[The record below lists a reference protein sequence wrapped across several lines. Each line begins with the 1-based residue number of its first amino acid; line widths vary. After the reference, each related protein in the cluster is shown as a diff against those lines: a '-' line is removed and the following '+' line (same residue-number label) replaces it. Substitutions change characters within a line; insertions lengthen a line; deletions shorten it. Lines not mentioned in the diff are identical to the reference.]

1 MIKYI
6 AKRLLMLIPILL
18 VVTFVIFTL
27 LYITPGDPAKMILG
41 TTATDEAVAQLRT
54 ELGLDQPF
62 LIQYLNYMK
71 DLIFHFDIGTSY
83 STRQPVI
90 QEIMNCL
97 PATLKLAF
105 SSILIAVV
113 VGIPIGVI
121 SAVKQ
126 YSIFDNIV
134 MVLGLVG
141 ISMPVF
147 WLGLLLILF
156 FSVQMGWLPASGY
169 SSWQQMIMPA
179 VTLSAQSIAVVARM
193 TRSSMLE
200 EIRKDYIR
208 TVRMKGQTEM
218 RITIFHGLRNA
229 LIPIVTVIGTQFG
242 SLLGG
247 AVMCE
252 TIFSIPGIGRL
263 MVDSIKARDFP
274 VVQGGVLFIAIGF
287 ALVNLIVDI
296 IYAFLDPKIKAQYK

>member
-200 EIRKDYIR
+200 EIR
-208 TVRMKGQTEM
+208 
-218 RITIFHGLRNA
+218 
-229 LIPIVTVIGTQFG
+229 
-242 SLLGG
+242 
-247 AVMCE
+247 
-252 TIFSIPGIGRL
+252 
-263 MVDSIKARDFP
+263 
-274 VVQGGVLFIAIGF
+274 
-287 ALVNLIVDI
+287 
-296 IYAFLDPKIKAQYK
+296 

>member
-1 MIKYI
+1 MFKYI
-6 AKRLLMLIPILL
+6 IKRLLMLIPILL

-41 TTATDEAVAQLRT
+41 QTATEEAVAELRA

-83 STRQPVI
+83 TTGQPVI
-90 QEIMNCL
+90 DEIMNCL
-97 PATLKLAF
+97 PATLKLAL

-113 VGIPIGVI
+113 VGVPIGVI

-134 MVLGLVG
+134 MVLGLAG

-147 WLGLLLILF
+147 WLGLLLIIL
-156 FSVQMGWLPASGY
+156 FSVRLGILPASGY
-169 SSWQQMIMPA
+169 STWQQMILPA

-263 MVDSIKARDFP
+263 MVDSIKTRNFP
-274 VVQGGVLFIAIGF
+274 IVQGGVLFIAIGF
-287 ALVNLIVDI
+287 ALVNLLVDI